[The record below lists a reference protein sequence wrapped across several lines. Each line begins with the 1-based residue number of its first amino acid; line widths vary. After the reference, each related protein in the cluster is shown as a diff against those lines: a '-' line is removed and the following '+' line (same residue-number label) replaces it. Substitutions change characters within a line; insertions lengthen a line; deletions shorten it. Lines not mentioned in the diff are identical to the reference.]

1 MFEEK
6 IKISK
11 LKLIL
16 HALKH
21 SSLLNEEI
29 GKYDFHPK
37 VRSYLQS
44 KKDDSTI
51 KDFFQGAR
59 TKFLHRYKSKFQDI
73 AQLLHRSYNDARNL
87 FQDEY
92 ANFEFAFDQHVTV
105 GIPLFDNY
113 HDLQVASALLG
124 GMFKKEWRVSF
135 FKKLAES
142 TVAAGK
148 CHY

>member
-21 SSLLNEEI
+21 SSLLSEKV
-29 GKYDFHPK
+29 GRYDFHPK

-124 GMFKKEWRVSF
+124 GMFKKEWRVNF

-148 CHY
+148 CRY